1 MSDHNRRCAHHRH
14 RATRR
19 GRRIN
24 VDVVVTC
31 RADVDKIS
39 GHGRPITDQRLYLVG
54 GPRRRAEVTALIVRI
69 PLEVRDLVLTEFF
82 LSAIAEDE
90 CRYDATTGSHT
101 EGATK
106 PMGTTIIITLCK
118 NR

>member
-82 LSAIAEDE
+82 LSAIA
-90 CRYDATTGSHT
+90 
-101 EGATK
+101 
-106 PMGTTIIITLCK
+106 
-118 NR
+118 